1 VLVVTLTQAI
11 SAIESRRA
19 ALSERH
25 VRRIGVFGSVARG
38 DARSDSDVD
47 FLVDFTEEGDL
58 LDLVAIKRILEEA
71 LGCPVDVVPS
81 GGLKPD
87 IREAVMREVR
97 YAA

>member
-1 VLVVTLTQAI
+1 VTTLAHALNTVATL
-11 SAIESRRA
+11 RA
-19 ALSERH
+19 ELSERH

-38 DARSDSDVD
+38 DARPDSDVD
-47 FLVDFTEEGDL
+47 FLVDFTDEGDL
-58 LDLVAIKRILEEA
+58 FDVAAVKRLLGEA

-87 IREAVMREVR
+87 VRETVLREVR